1 MLNNGKSSV
10 VHIEKPK
17 VYLTS
22 FLWNWISCKY
32 FHLHIPVTFTKR
44 ANLKKKT
51 ILLLCFSHAVSVESE
66 LAKRAN
72 GNLETFQQCNI
83 DIFKRS
89 KFWSPPPAMSRMSI
103 LSQRVLQQR
112 WIAVDQLMIFLT
124 FSYQSILLS
133 NKYIVTVDLY
143 K

>member
-1 MLNNGKSSV
+1 MVRVQSYILKNRKCTLHLFYGTEYHANIFIYIFQW
-10 VHIEKPK
+10 HLPK
-17 VYLTS
+17 EQI
-22 FLWNWISCKY
+22 WK
-32 FHLHIPVTFTKR
+32 
-44 ANLKKKT
+44 KKKT

-112 WIAVDQLMIFLT
+112 WIAVDQSMIFLT

>member
-1 MLNNGKSSV
+1 MY
-10 VHIEKPK
+10 I
-17 VYLTS
+17 TS

-112 WIAVDQLMIFLT
+112 WIAVDQSMIFLT

-143 K
+143 ISQINSHLHWFMH

>member
-1 MLNNGKSSV
+1 MLNNGKSFSRTYWITKSV
-10 VHIEKPK
+10 PYNFSMELNIMQIFSFTYSSDIYQKSKFEKNP
-17 VYLTS
+17 
-22 FLWNWISCKY
+22 
-32 FHLHIPVTFTKR
+32 
-44 ANLKKKT
+44 

-89 KFWSPPPAMSRMSI
+89 KFWNPPPAMSRMSI

-112 WIAVDQLMIFLT
+112 WIAVDQSMIF
-124 FSYQSILLS
+124 
-133 NKYIVTVDLY
+133 
-143 K
+143 

>member
-1 MLNNGKSSV
+1 MY
-10 VHIEKPK
+10 I
-17 VYLTS
+17 TS

-112 WIAVDQLMIFLT
+112 WIAVDQLMIF
-124 FSYQSILLS
+124 FNFLLS
-133 NKYIVTVDLY
+133 EYIIIKQVYSNSGFIQINSHLHWFMH
-143 K
+143 